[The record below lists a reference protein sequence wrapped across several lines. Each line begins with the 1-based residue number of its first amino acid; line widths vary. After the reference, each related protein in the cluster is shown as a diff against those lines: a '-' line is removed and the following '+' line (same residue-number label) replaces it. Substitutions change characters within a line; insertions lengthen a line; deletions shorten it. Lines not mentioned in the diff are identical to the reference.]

1 MLILI
6 SLMKMHHVS
15 SLPSPSIYPY
25 LAALIGGD
33 ENACRGSLIS
43 SNLLMECLELAL

>member
-6 SLMKMHHVS
+6 SLMNMHHVS
-15 SLPSPSIYPY
+15 SLPYPSIYPY

-33 ENACRGSLIS
+33 ENACRLAPGVVLR
-43 SNLLMECLELAL
+43 LL